1 MPPPRFEGRYKA
13 NDRFVWPCPDVG
25 PLSSA
30 RVATAPRRISPQ
42 ARCGDPP
49 QVSAAGNCN
58 HCGNFCITGPSGCSR
73 EEALPAARSE
83 GHADAYAP
91 PPNDAAFLSDLAVKK
106 LEALG
111 QIDHWKYFEAGAARG
126 IVDQSAGNRRQL
138 RAHDDLGLACLRS
151 RGPNALIEPRELA
164 FCHASMVP
172 ACCYRTLK
180 VRWLKWL
187 AGVDLALATRA
198 GRRKRDSRLPGSTCF
213 GMV

>member
-13 NDRFVWPCPDVG
+13 NDRFVWPCPGVG

-58 HCGNFCITGPSGCSR
+58 HCGDFLHHGSLWLQPGSGPF
-73 EEALPAARSE
+73 PAARSE
-83 GHADAYAP
+83 GHADPYAP
-91 PPNDAAFLSDLAVKK
+91 SPDHTAFLPDLAVKK

-111 QIDHWKYFEAGAARG
+111 QVDHRKYFEAGAARG
-126 IVDQSAGNRRQL
+126 VVDQSAGNRRQL

-151 RGPNALIEPRELA
+151 RGPNTLIEPRELA
-164 FCHASMVP
+164 FCHAAMVP
-172 ACCYRTLK
+172 A
-180 VRWLKWL
+180 W
-187 AGVDLALATRA
+187 
-198 GRRKRDSRLPGSTCF
+198 RLPHP
-213 GMV
+213 